1 MKVPVVL
8 SAVQAHVDVKGDLS
22 IELDGEPYAADR
34 HLSRADLGALLDEI
48 TTDLDT
54 AVRVEVREA
63 DGTTYADIA
72 IPPEPPA
79 PADPPR
85 TKEPSPI
92 ARPHALAGAGFD
104 PGEEVALAYMLTR
117 QRADADGHASLN
129 LPPALLAAT
138 RGDLIMLGLASQK
151 VAPVEAPA

>member
-1 MKVPVVL
+1 MKIPVVL
-8 SAVQAHVDVKGDLS
+8 STVQVHIDNEGLLS
-22 IELDGEPYAADR
+22 VELDGAPYAADR
-34 HLSRADLGALLDEI
+34 QLSRADLAALLDEI

-54 AVRVEVREA
+54 AVRVEVQEA

-72 IPPEPPA
+72 TPPERPTPG
-79 PADPPR
+79 DPSQV
-85 TKEPSPI
+85 TEPSPI

-104 PGEEVALAYMLTR
+104 PGEEVALAYVVTR
-117 QRADADGHASLN
+117 QTADSDGHASIN

-138 RGDLIMLGLASQK
+138 RGGLVLLGLTSQK

>member
-1 MKVPVVL
+1 MKIPVVL
-8 SAVQAHVDVKGDLS
+8 SAVQVHIDTEGLLS
-22 IELDGEPYAADR
+22 VELDGEPYAADR
-34 HLSRADLGALLDEI
+34 QLSRADLAALLDEI

-72 IPPEPPA
+72 TPPEPPA
-79 PADPPR
+79 PGDPSLV
-85 TKEPSPI
+85 KEPSPI
-92 ARPHALAGAGFD
+92 ARSHALAGAGFD
-104 PGEEVALAYMLTR
+104 PGEEVALAYVVTR
-117 QRADADGHASLN
+117 QTADSDGRASIN

-138 RGDLIMLGLASQK
+138 RGGLVMLGLCSQK